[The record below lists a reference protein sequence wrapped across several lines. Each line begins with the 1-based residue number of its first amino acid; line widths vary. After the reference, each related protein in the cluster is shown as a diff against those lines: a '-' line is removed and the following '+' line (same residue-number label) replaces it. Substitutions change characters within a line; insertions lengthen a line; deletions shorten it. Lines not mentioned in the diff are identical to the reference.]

1 MTKRQDKIES
11 ALQACLEDIQTEG
24 VSMDTA
30 LAQYPDLADELRP
43 QLEAALWLAS
53 RKQALDPRP
62 GFLTSSRRRLVRRIG
77 YERPNRF
84 AVFANRINRFLS
96 SRRVVQVGFTILLAA
111 ILLAGNTVARA
122 AQSSIPGDTTYP
134 VKVTLEQ
141 VRQTISFSEAAGA
154 RQQIASTQRRLS
166 ELESLI
172 LEGRYQ
178 YLASTVTELETHIDR
193 AIAALNTFNR
203 KDPIGARQLALL
215 LEKVLSSQT
224 MALVAL
230 EQMAP
235 EQNRPEVEQ
244 AIQASM
250 EAVEKIQEQFL
261 Q

>member
-11 ALQACLEDIQTEG
+11 ALQACLEGIQTES

-30 LAQYPDLADELRP
+30 LAQYPELAEELRP
-43 QLEAALWLAS
+43 QLEAALWLSS
-53 RKQALDPRP
+53 RRSALDPRP
-62 GFLTSSRRRLVRRIG
+62 GFLTVSRRRLVRRIG
-77 YERPNRF
+77 YEKPGRF
-84 AVFANRINRFLS
+84 AIFTSRINRFLS
-96 SRRVVQVGFTILLAA
+96 SRRVVQVAFTVLLAA

-122 AQSSIPGDTTYP
+122 AQSAIPGDTTYP

-141 VRQTISFSEAAGA
+141 VRLTITFSEAAGA
-154 RQQIASTQRRLS
+154 RQQIVSIQRRLS

-178 YLASTVTELETHIDR
+178 YLAPTVTELETHVDR
-193 AIAALNTFNR
+193 AIAALNTFDR
-203 KDPIGARQLALL
+203 SDPEGARQLALL

-224 MALVAL
+224 MALGAL

-235 EQNRPEVEQ
+235 EQNRPEVER